1 MKKLLVSFLL
11 LVVGVASAVEN
22 KFVSIDFGT
31 SRHDALSI
39 IKERFGEPNAVDGD
53 NLVYY
58 DLMINGYC
66 FNKIIFGFEPKQ
78 GGDYFNEA
86 RFFIVAPSRPVAVA
100 DRDSLAYDLGKEY
113 DITHDFE
120 ENGNKFYKGGVAP
133 SGIGHLFTISTH
145 RREGKWTT
153 ELRFGAF
160 HRLIKKQ

>member
-39 IKERFGEPNAVDGD
+39 IKERFGEPNAIDGD

-86 RFFIVAPSRPVAVA
+86 RFFLVAPSRPMAIA
-100 DRDSLAYDLGKEY
+100 DRDSLARDLAKKYDM
-113 DITHDFE
+113 THDFE

-133 SGIGHLFTISTH
+133 SGIGYLFTLSTH